1 LPFVNKTCTTW
12 LKPLLIMK
20 TKIVYLVFLAVT
32 AALLLQGCSGENQKA
47 IRIGDTVASFSGTD
61 LEGRTFSL
69 DALKGKPV
77 VMRFFLTD
85 CEYCR
90 ADTPVFNKFYDKY
103 RQQGLAMVYI
113 NNNGAS
119 AEEVKTFIRQLKV
132 NFPVIYDP
140 QGIIARQYNVKIQ
153 PLTLVLSPEH
163 KLLAALLGGVS
174 EPELHELLSPY
185 I

>member
-1 LPFVNKTCTTW
+1 
-12 LKPLLIMK
+12 MK

-90 ADTPVFNKFYDKY
+90 ADTPVFNKFYQEQHVKDNKKHFSMLVSARSEY
-103 RQQGLAMVYI
+103 AMI
-113 NNNGAS
+113 
-119 AEEVKTFIRQLKV
+119 
-132 NFPVIYDP
+132 
-140 QGIIARQYNVKIQ
+140 
-153 PLTLVLSPEH
+153 
-163 KLLAALLGGVS
+163 
-174 EPELHELLSPY
+174 
-185 I
+185 